1 METLILLSA
10 GLFGYAIA
18 YMIVYGFKKDEIAV
32 NERLEKLM
40 VREVESRTDE
50 SNKSG
55 RKIRLWNSSRN
66 FASERLSHDL
76 QAAGILMRPE
86 EFLIGW
92 MLLAAVP
99 MLLIML
105 ITSNTALAL
114 VVALIGAVLP
124 PIIVNRA
131 KDKRMELF
139 SKQLGEALPVIG
151 NSLRSGFTFQQSME
165 NVYNNMPDP
174 LSYEFGKAIREMQ
187 YGIPF
192 DEAVQR
198 LGDRMQNKDLNLLI
212 SAVIIQG
219 KVGGNLAELIDIIGD
234 TIKDRIKI
242 QRDIKT
248 MTGAGKLSG
257 IILGLLPVGL
267 MAVLSIMSP
276 DYLSGFF
283 SSSLGMVMIAVA
295 IFMEIIGF
303 TIILKMT
310 DIKF

>member
-1 METLILLSA
+1 METMILISA
-10 GLFGYAIA
+10 GLFGYAAA
-18 YMIVYGFKKDEIAV
+18 YMIFYHLRKDEIAV
-32 NERLEKLM
+32 SERLKQLEI
-40 VREVESRTDE
+40 REIQADSDMQGKAQRRI
-50 SNKSG
+50 S
-55 RKIRLWNSSRN
+55 LWNSSQS
-66 FASERLSHDL
+66 FASDRLRQDL
-76 QAAGILMRPE
+76 QSAGILMRPE

-92 MLLAAVP
+92 MLVSVIP

-105 ITSNTALAL
+105 ITANMALAL
-114 VVALIGAVLP
+114 VVALIGAILP
-124 PIIVNRA
+124 PVIVNRA
-131 KDKRMELF
+131 KEKRMELF

-174 LSYEFGKAIREMQ
+174 LAYEFGKAIREMQ
-187 YGIPF
+187 YGMPF
-192 DEAVQR
+192 DEAVTR
-198 LGDRMQNKDLNLLI
+198 LGERMKNKDLDLLI

-257 IILGLLPVGL
+257 IILGLLPLGL
-267 MAVLSIMSP
+267 MATLSILNP
-276 DYLSGFF
+276 DYIMGFF
-283 SSSLGMVMIAVA
+283 TTSFGMIMIAVA
-295 IFMEIIGF
+295 ILMEIIGF